1 MKNHP
6 GSPHGHFHEAPL
18 AAFTAAAIAGG
29 GVAASRPLA
38 WILGLPP
45 SAPGRKAAMAVLFL
59 VGGGLLLSVQH
70 LGRRSR
76 MTLAMRRAGRNALST
91 EVLFASLTVVAA
103 LALAVLPLQETW
115 TELTWGFASLAAS
128 GLLMSLAWVY
138 WIPAQLTWKG
148 VPALAPMPLA
158 LLFGITAHTAAALP
172 RSKTA
177 VRCIIVLVVIDA
189 IFWIVRC
196 IKVERGRRIGTAAQA
211 EIMAARGWIMG
222 ARFALLTLLF
232 PIAIIFGVWFAGL
245 ALLGLGILVDRFA
258 FYGLAIQQTSESEI
272 ARVETII
279 KSSVQL

>member
-6 GSPHGHFHEAPL
+6 GSPHWHFHEAPL
-18 AAFTAAAIAGG
+18 VAFTAAAIAGS

-38 WILGLPP
+38 WILGLPA

-70 LGRRSR
+70 LGRRGR
-76 MTLAMRRAGRNALST
+76 MTLAIRRAGKNALST

-103 LALAVLPLQETW
+103 LALAVLPLQKTW
-115 TELTWGFASLAAS
+115 TELAWGFASLAAS

-138 WIPAQLTWKG
+138 WIPAQVTWKG

-158 LLFGITAHTAAALP
+158 LLFGITAHTVAAVP
-172 RSKTA
+172 RSNTA
-177 VRCIIVLVVIDA
+177 IRCIILLVVIDA

-196 IKVERGRRIGTAAQA
+196 IRVERGRGIGTAAWA
-211 EIMAARGWIMG
+211 EIVAARGWIMG

-232 PIAIIFGVWFAGL
+232 PIAIISGAWFAGL
-245 ALLGLGILVDRFA
+245 ALLGFGILVDRIA

-279 KSSVQL
+279 KASLPL